1 MAMRY
6 GKLKVFSLS
15 ANVPLAEE
23 IAKEV
28 GVELSKCEVKHFAD
42 GEVMVDIKETVR
54 GCEVYVIQPTCAPN
68 VNEHLMELLIM
79 VDALKRASA
88 HTINLVIP
96 YYGYSRQD
104 RKAKAREP
112 ITSRL
117 VADLIQAAGA
127 TRVMTMDLHAAQIQ
141 GFFNIPIDDFRGLP
155 IISNHFVQSGLNMD
169 EVVVVSPD
177 HGGATRARK
186 LADHLNTP
194 IAIID
199 KRRPK
204 ANVAEV
210 MGIVGEVKGKRCIII
225 DDMIDTAGSITKAAE
240 ALMDNGAIEVY
251 AACTHPILSGPAIER
266 LSNSVIKELVV
277 TNTIPLPEEK
287 RIDKITQL
295 NVGPLLGQAIKRV
308 YNDEPVSKLFEI
320 YEVK

>member
-210 MGIVGEVKGKRCIII
+210 MGIVGEVRGKRCIII